1 MAARRLIIVM
11 LVQPG
16 ESQPVARDVTT
27 LEHSPYLRAEAT
39 WMVATDHILR
49 FAVWGYPAWAAWA
62 VAIGQILGAVL
73 LLWPRTFAAGAW
85 LLAAISAGFVVTH
98 LASGDGRVVL
108 VPLAMLAGLAGL
120 ALARRG

>member
-1 MAARRLIIVM
+1 VRKDVVVMAATAALALVFSVEGTLRL
-11 LVQPG
+11 
-16 ESQPVARDVTT
+16 ARIDF
-27 LEHSPYLRAEAT
+27 
-39 WMVATDHILR
+39 HILR